1 MAKRQRTD
9 NSMSKM
15 SKALRN
21 QLELTHLGH
30 VAGPDPDPELDSD
43 NESEIET
50 ETEAETESHLPLGQV
65 QLLGH
70 LNADKVIVQR
80 ALIKMDFINYAACL
94 AARLKSP
101 RMESRRRRR

>member
-43 NESEIET
+43 NESES
-50 ETEAETESHLPLGQV
+50 ETESHLPLGQV

>member
-15 SKALRN
+15 SKAQRN

-43 NESEIET
+43 NESEI

>member
-1 MAKRQRTD
+1 MTE
-9 NSMSKM
+9 
-15 SKALRN
+15 ALRN

-30 VAGPDPDPELDSD
+30 VAATDPDPDPELDSG
-43 NESEIET
+43 NESESET
-50 ETEAETESHLPLGQV
+50 ETPAAGPSSALGPV
-65 QLLGH
+65 AAH

>member
-1 MAKRQRTD
+1 MTE
-9 NSMSKM
+9 
-15 SKALRN
+15 ALRN

-30 VAGPDPDPELDSD
+30 VAATADPDPELDSG
-43 NESEIET
+43 NESET
-50 ETEAETESHLPLGQV
+50 ETESETPAAGPSSALGPV
-65 QLLGH
+65 AAH

-101 RMESRRRRR
+101 RVESRWRRR

>member
-1 MAKRQRTD
+1 
-9 NSMSKM
+9 M

-43 NESEIET
+43 SDNESEIET
-50 ETEAETESHLPLGQV
+50 EAETETESHLPLGQV

-101 RMESRRRRR
+101 GMESRRRRR

>member
-1 MAKRQRTD
+1 MAERQRTD

-30 VAGPDPDPELDSD
+30 VAGPDPDPDPELDSD
-43 NESEIET
+43 NESET